1 MSEFLF
7 ELLVEDMPPSHQG
20 VARDFLRKKIEE
32 FMEEK
37 RFSFE
42 KIEVYTTRCRITL
55 LISGKL
61 QAPGSEELI
70 VGPPVR
76 MAFDKEGNPTPAAIG
91 FAKRVGKEVSELE
104 RVEKEKGEYLG
115 VRIKKEPPEFQKVF
129 PPYLTEILYKIPFP
143 KTMRWDGWRFSRR
156 VRNVLASFNGEDVD
170 MEAFGMRATRI
181 TRGHRIFSP
190 IFVQVSDAPSYFEGL
205 KSAFVVVK
213 NGEREEMI
221 LKGLE
226 EKAGG
231 KFPPVRVIEYWRDSV
246 EFPNVFVGSFP
257 EKYLELPKEII
268 ISSLEEEMGLFLL
281 EGEAPNR
288 FAGVADN
295 PNEDLSKVVAGN
307 ERVAKARLEDALYFW
322 RRDREKSLEELREE
336 LRNVLYNDVLG
347 SYYEKTKRLEALAE
361 EVMGMV
367 PGVDPALKDA
377 AALCKSD
384 LVTEL
389 VGEFPA
395 LQGIA
400 GGLILKYQGREEAL
414 WRAVYDHYRPAGA
427 EDELP
432 HTLEGK
438 LLSLIDKIDHLV
450 VAFATGYK
458 PSGSGDP
465 LGVRR
470 AALGIIRLITEGD
483 VGVKLEALL
492 EKSFALVAKE
502 ITLVASL
509 QDDIREFILKRSE
522 QKLVSEGFPPVHVR
536 EVLAKEGLNLKRALG
551 KLEALNR
558 LRQTEA
564 LSVLVQTHRR
574 IKNITSSQDEKTL
587 NPQFLTTPYEKNL
600 LEILETVEEA
610 VKGFE
615 EHGDYLS
622 VLDGLLQ
629 VAPFVDDLFENLMIM
644 DSDPQVRDNR
654 IALLQRAERL
664 LSGFMDFTKLQEG

>member
-20 VARDFLRKKIEE
+20 VARDFLLKKIEE
-32 FMEEK
+32 FIEER
-37 RFSFE
+37 RFSCE
-42 KIEVYTTRCRITL
+42 KIEVYTTPRRITVIL
-55 LISGKL
+55 TGELK
-61 QAPGSEELI
+61 APRSEELI
-70 VGPPVR
+70 VGPPVNI
-76 MAFDKEGNPTPAAIG
+76 AFDEEGNPTPAALG
-91 FAKRVGKEVSELE
+91 FARRVGKEVSELE
-104 RVEKEKGEYLG
+104 MVEKEKGEYLG
-115 VRIKKEPPEFQKVF
+115 VRIKKEPPEFQRVF

-156 VRNVLASFNGEDVD
+156 VRNILASFNGEDVD

-190 IFVQVSDAPSYFEGL
+190 IFVQVSDSHSYFEGL

-213 NGEREEMI
+213 NEEREEMI
-221 LKGLE
+221 VKEIE
-226 EKAGG
+226 EKTDGG
-231 KFPPVRVIEYWRDSV
+231 LPPFRVIEYWRDSV
-246 EFPNVFVGSFP
+246 EFPGVFVGSFP
-257 EKYLELPKEII
+257 EKYLELPREII
-268 ISSLEEEMGLFLL
+268 TSSLEEEMGLFLL
-281 EGEAPNR
+281 EGEPSNR
-288 FAGVADN
+288 FIGVADN

-322 RRDREKSLEELREE
+322 RRDREKSLEKLREE
-336 LRNVLYNDVLG
+336 LKNVLYNDVLG
-347 SYYEKTKRLEALAE
+347 SYYEKTNRLEVLAG
-361 EVMGMV
+361 EVVGTV
-367 PGVDPALKDA
+367 PGVDPSLKEA

-389 VGEFPA
+389 VGEFPS

-400 GGLILKYQGREEAL
+400 GGLILKHQGREEAL
-414 WRAVYDHYRPAGA
+414 WKAVYDHYRPSGA

-432 HTLEGK
+432 QTLEGK
-438 LLSLIDKIDHLV
+438 LLSIIDKIDHMI

-470 AALGIIRLITEGD
+470 AALGVIRLIVEGET
-483 VGVKLEALL
+483 GVDLEVLL
-492 EKSFALVAKE
+492 ERAFSLVAKE

-509 QDDIREFILKRSE
+509 QDDIREFILKRAE
-522 QKLVSEGFPPVHVR
+522 QKFVSEGFPPVHVR
-536 EVLAKEGLNLKRALG
+536 EVLAREGLNLGRAFG
-551 KLEALNR
+551 KLKALDR
-558 LRQTEA
+558 LKQTEA

-574 IKNITSSQDEKTL
+574 IKNITSSQDEKNL
-587 NPQFLTTPYEKNL
+587 NPQSLETPYERNL

-610 VKGFE
+610 VKNFE
-615 EHGDYLS
+615 DSEDYLS

-629 VAPFVDDLFENLMIM
+629 VAPFVEDLFENLMIM
-644 DSDPQVRDNR
+644 DSNPEVRDNR
-654 IALLQRAERL
+654 IALLQRTERL

>member
-7 ELLVEDMPPSHQG
+7 ELLVEDMPPSHQE
-20 VARDFLRKKIEE
+20 VARDFRQKRIGE
-32 FMEEK
+32 FIEEK
-37 RFSFE
+37 RFSCE
-42 KIEVYTTRCRITL
+42 KIEVYTTPRRITVI
-55 LISGKL
+55 ISGEL
-61 QAPGSEELI
+61 HAPGSEELI
-70 VGPPVR
+70 VGPPVSI
-76 MAFDKEGNPTPAAIG
+76 AFDEEGNPTPAALG

-115 VRIKKEPPEFQKVF
+115 VRVKKEPPEFQKVF

-156 VRNVLASFNGEDVD
+156 VRNVLASFNGEDVE

-190 IFVQVSDAPSYFEGL
+190 IFVQVSDSRSYFEGL
-205 KSAFVVVK
+205 KNAFVVVK
-213 NGEREEMI
+213 NREREEMI
-221 LKGLE
+221 VKGLE
-226 EKAGG
+226 EKTGG
-231 KFPPVRVIEYWRDSV
+231 SLPPARVIEYWRDSV

-257 EKYLELPKEII
+257 EKYLELPREII
-268 ISSLEEEMGLFLL
+268 TSSLEEEMGLFLL
-281 EGEAPNR
+281 EGEPPNR

-336 LRNVLYNDVLG
+336 LKNVLYNDVLG

-361 EVMGMV
+361 EVIGMV
-367 PGVDPALKDA
+367 PGVYSSLKEA

-389 VGEFPA
+389 VGEFPS

-400 GGLILKYQGREEAL
+400 GGLILKHQGREEAL
-414 WRAVYDHYRPAGA
+414 WRAVYDHYRPSGV
-427 EDELP
+427 EDKLP
-432 HTLEGK
+432 QTLEGK
-438 LLSLIDKIDHLV
+438 LLSIIDKIDHLV

-470 AALGIIRLITEGD
+470 AALGIIRLIVEGNTGLD
-483 VGVKLEALL
+483 LEALL

-509 QDDIREFILKRSE
+509 QDEIREFILKRAE
-522 QKLVSEGFPPVHVR
+522 QKFVSEGFPPVHVR
-536 EVLAKEGLNLKRALG
+536 EVLAREGLSLERVLG
-551 KLEALNR
+551 KLKALNR

-574 IKNITSSQDEKTL
+574 IKNITSSQDEKSL
-587 NPQFLTTPYEKNL
+587 DPQSLTTPYEKNL

-644 DSDPQVRDNR
+644 DSNPEVRDNR
-654 IALLQRAERL
+654 IALLQRTERL
-664 LSGFMDFTKLQEG
+664 LSRFMDFTKLQEG